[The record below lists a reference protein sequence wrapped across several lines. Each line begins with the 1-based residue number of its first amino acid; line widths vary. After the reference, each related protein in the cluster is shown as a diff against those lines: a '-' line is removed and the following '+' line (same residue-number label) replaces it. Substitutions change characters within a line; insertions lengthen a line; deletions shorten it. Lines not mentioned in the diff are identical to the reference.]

1 MDGLSLL
8 DPLAWRPE
16 CLAEHPAY
24 ASGHA
29 LGWLYQSN
37 KQASTN
43 QFLSGRLYLA
53 KSGWLLLSVPN
64 ALVRGVYD
72 ALSVPGAELPR
83 AGVLNVP
90 NVDGELLNAH
100 ISVMTADEV
109 ASIGADKINERGH
122 SFGYSLGPLK
132 ELDVRNVAGVSK
144 VWAITVTSPALA
156 DLRKSYGLSALP
168 KGDQPF
174 HITVAV
180 RRKGVL
186 QDNGMAKGYET
197 PAETTDEQRFR
208 NPISRGELKKAA
220 ETSRSGQTDTSPGE
234 TSRSGQKDLLPGG
247 AADNVPDR
255 DFSSSAL
262 AQGANHE
269 HEHTTDDQIAKEIA
283 KDHLSE
289 DSAYYD
295 KQEALEKLETK
306 QAEPSVYGQQFRNL
320 MNFRDPIVYDHNKPV
335 YQNVVNHLR
344 KAQER
349 ADFILTSRNRE
360 HIYRMQLD
368 PNYRYQMAQMAIHG
382 TLPRMNPTDKVMS
395 LYGNDIFDSV
405 NQLAGAWGK
414 KHAK

>member
-16 CLAEHPAY
+16 CLSEHPAY

-29 LGWLYQSN
+29 LGWLYRGN

-43 QFLSGRLYLA
+43 QPLSGRLYCA

-72 ALSVPGAELPR
+72 ALSAPGAELPR
-83 AGVLNVP
+83 AGVMNVP

-109 ASIGADKINERGH
+109 RYIGHNNINERGH

-132 ELDVRNVAGVSK
+132 ELDVKNVAGVSK

-168 KGDQPF
+168 NGHPF

-180 RRKGVL
+180 RRRGVL
-186 QDNGMAKGYET
+186 QDNGVAKGYET
-197 PAETTDEQRFR
+197 SAETIDEQRFR
-208 NPISRGELKKAA
+208 NPSSRGELKAA
-220 ETSRSGQTDTSPGE
+220 ADQLAD
-234 TSRSGQKDLLPGG
+234 G
-247 AADNVPDR
+247 AAANVSDTHF
-255 DFSSSAL
+255 DTKKL
-262 AQGANHE
+262 EQGADYE
-269 HEHTTDDQIAKEIA
+269 HEHPDDDQIAKEIA

-289 DSAYYD
+289 DPGYYD
-295 KQEALEKLETK
+295 KQEALAQK
-306 QAEPSVYGQQFRNL
+306 QANQPSVYGQQFRNL
-320 MNFRDPIVYDHNKPV
+320 LNFRQPIVYDHNKPV
-335 YQNVVNHLR
+335 YQNVVDHLR

-349 ADFILTSRNRE
+349 ADFILASRNRE
-360 HIYRMQLD
+360 HIYRTQLD
-368 PNYRYQMAQMAIHG
+368 PNYRYQAAQMAIQG

-405 NQLAGAWGK
+405 QQLTGAWGK
-414 KHAK
+414 KNHGK

>member
-29 LGWLYQSN
+29 LGWLYRGN

-43 QFLSGRLYLA
+43 QPLSGRLYCA

-72 ALSVPGAELPR
+72 ALSAPGAELPR
-83 AGVLNVP
+83 AGVMNVP

-109 ASIGADKINERGH
+109 RDIGHNNINERGH

-132 ELDVRNVAGVSK
+132 ELDVKNVAGVSK

-168 KGDQPF
+168 DGHPF

-186 QDNGMAKGYET
+186 QDNGVAKGYET
-197 PAETTDEQRFR
+197 AAETTDEQRFR

-220 ETSRSGQTDTSPGE
+220 ADQLS
-234 TSRSGQKDLLPGG
+234 GG
-247 AADNVPDR
+247 AADNVSDTHF
-255 DFSSSAL
+255 DTKKL
-262 AQGANHE
+262 EQGANHE
-269 HEHTTDDQIAKEIA
+269 REHTDDDQIAKEIA

-289 DSAYYD
+289 DPAYYD
-295 KQEALEKLETK
+295 KQEALEKLEVK

-320 MNFRDPIVYDHNKPV
+320 LNFRQPIVYDHNKPV
-335 YQNVVNHLR
+335 YQNVVDHLR

-349 ADFILTSRNRE
+349 ADFILASRNRE
-360 HIYRMQLD
+360 HIYRTQLD
-368 PNYRYQMAQMAIHG
+368 PNYRYQMAQMAIQG

-405 NQLAGAWGK
+405 QQLAGAWGK
-414 KHAK
+414 KNHGK

>member
-16 CLAEHPAY
+16 CLSEHPAY

-29 LGWLYQSN
+29 LGWLYRGN

-43 QFLSGRLYLA
+43 QPLSGRLYCA

-72 ALSVPGAELPR
+72 ALSAPGAELPR
-83 AGVLNVP
+83 AGVMNVP
-90 NVDGELLNAH
+90 NVAVDLLNAH

-109 ASIGADKINERGH
+109 ASIGQNNINERGH
-122 SFGYSLGPLK
+122 AFPYSLGPLK
-132 ELDVRNVAGVSK
+132 ELDVKNIAGVSK

-168 KGDQPF
+168 NGRPF

-186 QDNGMAKGYET
+186 QDNGLAKGYET
-197 PAETTDEQRFR
+197 SAETTDEQRFR
-208 NPISRGELKKAA
+208 NTISRGELKAA
-220 ETSRSGQTDTSPGE
+220 AGR
-234 TSRSGQKDLLPGG
+234 LHGG
-247 AADNVPDR
+247 AADNVADTHFDTKTLER
-255 DFSSSAL
+255 
-262 AQGANHE
+262 GADHE
-269 HEHTTDDQIAKEIA
+269 REHTDDGQIAKEIA

-289 DSAYYD
+289 DPAYYD
-295 KQEALEKLETK
+295 KQEALEKLEVK

-320 MNFRDPIVYDHNKPV
+320 LNFRQPIVYDHNKPV
-335 YQNVVNHLR
+335 YQNVVDHLR

-349 ADFILTSRNRE
+349 ADFILASRNRQ
-360 HIYRMQLD
+360 HIYRTQLD
-368 PNYRYQMAQMAIHG
+368 PNYRYQMAQMAIQG
-382 TLPRMNPTDKVMS
+382 TLPRMNMTDKVMS

-405 NQLAGAWGK
+405 QQLAGAWGK
-414 KHAK
+414 KHGK

>member
-16 CLAEHPAY
+16 CLFEHPAY

-29 LGWLYQSN
+29 LGCLYRGN

-43 QFLSGRLYLA
+43 QPLSGRLYLA

-72 ALSVPGAELPR
+72 AMVVPGAELPL
-83 AGVLNVP
+83 AGVMNVP

-109 ASIGADKINERGH
+109 SSIGADKINERGH

-132 ELDVRNVAGVSK
+132 EIDVRGVAGVSK
-144 VWAITVTSPALA
+144 VWAISVTSPALA
-156 DLRKSYGLSALP
+156 ALRKSYGLSALP

-186 QDNGMAKGYET
+186 QDNGLAKGYET
-197 PAETTDEQRFR
+197 PAETTAEHRFS
-208 NPISRGELKKAA
+208 NPISRGELKAA
-220 ETSRSGQTDTSPGE
+220 EHSRT
-234 TSRSGQKDLLPGG
+234 GQKDRLHGG
-247 AADNVPDR
+247 EADNIPDR
-255 DFSSSAL
+255 EFSHDAL
-262 AQGANHE
+262 AQGAKHE
-269 HEHTTDDQIAKEIA
+269 HEHTDDDQIAKEIA

-289 DSAYYD
+289 DPAYYD
-295 KQEALEKLETK
+295 KQEALESGELVPAQHK
-306 QAEPSVYGQQFRNL
+306 QANEPSVYGQQFRNL

-335 YQNVVNHLR
+335 YQNVVDHLR

-360 HIYRMQLD
+360 HIYRTQLD

-395 LYGNDIFDSV
+395 LYGNDIFDSA
-405 NQLAGAWGK
+405 NQLFGAWGK